1 MRSIPL
7 AMTWEMLRRGGWYL
21 VAYFLGAQLIISIVF
36 GALARAGVDF
46 EDPSMVGVG
55 ASFLLTYM
63 FLFSVSALGYQG
75 PPSRL
80 YTYPIP
86 SSTIVSGH
94 LLVSMASVGL
104 QLWLT
109 IFLMNAFFK
118 THWPLWGPVMF
129 AAATVCSIQA
139 TIWLTEK
146 SAWAPLAI
154 AVVAGLLGFWYH
166 FRCGVGAGGKFPT
179 VLWTSVAPVDL
190 GGFLAVTAASF
201 VVGNIAVA
209 RNRCGEQLKPL
220 GIHAWLCRVL
230 DFTSDEKAL
239 PFRSPAEAQ
248 LWYEWRLK
256 GWGMPAT
263 VALGLLIGMAIW
275 LIFVRDPKLIGTGFL
290 VLGGYLV
297 VPGFV
302 CAFIIGNMGPTDTA
316 FEMGHFLA
324 SRPMKSA
331 EMARTILKMTAQ
343 SLLLAFSL
351 WAGAFLM
358 TGAILLACGLAP
370 NDIIPKEIP
379 WWSFLAAPLGCWTVT
394 AVLASIG
401 LTGRPVLFA
410 QICCATLAL
419 YLAGVFFSVFVLTE
433 KGRDQ
438 FFTGV
443 AFIICFVLLSVTA
456 WLFIT
461 ALRRQFIRLPSAA
474 ACAFIWIVLS
484 SLSVLIGMQLP
495 GGELVNYF
503 TLVALASLVVAPIA
517 AAPLAVSWNRTR

>member
-7 AMTWEMLRRGGWYL
+7 AMTWEMLQRGRWYL
-21 VAYFLGAQLIISIVF
+21 IACFLGAQLIISIVF

-86 SSTIVSGH
+86 SSTIVSVH

-109 IFLMNAFFK
+109 IFLMNTFFK

-166 FRCGVGAGGKFPT
+166 FRCGVGAGGRFPT
-179 VLWTSVAPVDL
+179 VLWTSVNLVDF

-201 VVGNIAVA
+201 VVGNFAIS

-230 DFTSDEKAL
+230 DFDPDEKAL

-263 VALGLLIGMAIW
+263 VVFGLFIGMTIW

-290 VLGGYLV
+290 VLGGYLS
-297 VPGFV
+297 VPGMV
-302 CAFIIGNMGPTDTA
+302 CAFIIGNTGRLDTD
-316 FEMGHFLA
+316 FEMGHFLG

-343 SLLLAFSL
+343 SLLLAFSIWTL
-351 WAGAFLM
+351 AFLV
-358 TGAILLACGLAP
+358 TGAILLASGLAP
-370 NDIIPKEIP
+370 ADIIPKDVP
-379 WWSFLAAPLGCWTVT
+379 WWSFLAAPLGCWAVIT
-394 AVLASIG
+394 VLASIG
-401 LTGRPVLFA
+401 LTGRPMLFA
-410 QICCATLAL
+410 QICCAVFAL
-419 YLAGVFFSVFVLTE
+419 YLAGVCLSVFFLPE
-433 KGRDQ
+433 KVREQ
-438 FFTGV
+438 LSLAVTY
-443 AFIICFVLLSVTA
+443 IIPMAILSVTV
-456 WLFIT
+456 WLFIA
-461 ALRRQFIRLPSAA
+461 ALRRHLIDWSSAV
-474 ACAFIWIVLS
+474 ACAIVWISLS
-484 SLSVLIGMQLP
+484 SLVVLIGMQYPKGNLL
-495 GGELVNYF
+495 GYFVLVGM
-503 TLVALASLVVAPIA
+503 AALVVAPIA

>member
-7 AMTWEMLRRGGWYL
+7 AMTWEMLRRGGWYV

-36 GALARAGVDF
+36 GSLARAGVDF
-46 EDPSMVGVG
+46 EDPSLVGVG

-104 QLWLT
+104 QLWQT
-109 IFLMNAFFK
+109 IFLMNTFFK

-129 AAATVCSIQA
+129 AAAAVCSIQA
-139 TIWLTEK
+139 TIWFTEK

-166 FRCGVGAGGKFPT
+166 FRCGVGAGGRFPT
-179 VLWTSVAPVDL
+179 VLWTSVTLADF

-209 RNRCGEQLKPL
+209 RNRCGEQFKPL

-230 DFTSDEKAL
+230 DFAPNEKAL

-263 VALGLLIGMAIW
+263 VVLGLIIGLAIW
-275 LIFVRDPKLIGTGFL
+275 LMFVRDPKLIGTGFL
-290 VLGGYLV
+290 VLGGYLS
-297 VPGFV
+297 VPGLV
-302 CAFIIGNMGPTDTA
+302 CAFIIGNTGRVDTD
-316 FEMGHFLA
+316 FEMGHFLG
-324 SRPMKSA
+324 SRPMQSA

-343 SLLLAFSL
+343 SLLLAFSI
-351 WAGAFLM
+351 WAGAFLF
-358 TGAILLACGLAP
+358 TGAILLAYGLAP
-370 NDIIPKEIP
+370 GDIVPKEIP
-379 WWSFLAAPLGCWTVT
+379 WWFFFAAPVGCWTVIT
-394 AVLASIG
+394 VLASIG

-410 QICCATLAL
+410 KICCAILAL
-419 YLAGVFFSVFVLTE
+419 YLASVFFSVFVLTE

-443 AFIICFVLLSVTA
+443 ALIICIVLLSVTA

-461 ALRRQFIRLPSAA
+461 ALRRQLIRLPSAV
-474 ACAFIWIVLS
+474 ACAIVWIALS
-484 SLSVLIGMQLP
+484 SLCVLIGMQYP

-503 TLVALASLVVAPIA
+503 AVVALVALVVAPIA

>member
-7 AMTWEMLRRGGWYL
+7 AMTWEMLQRGRWYL
-21 VAYFLGAQLIISIVF
+21 IAYFLGAQLIISIVF

-46 EDPSMVGVG
+46 EDPSIVGVG

-63 FLFSVSALGYQG
+63 FLFSVGTLAYQG

-104 QLWLT
+104 QILLS
-109 IFLMNAFFK
+109 IFLMNTFFK
-118 THWPLWGPVMF
+118 TNWPLWGPTLF
-129 AAATVCSIQA
+129 AAAAVCSIQA
-139 TIWLTEK
+139 TTWFTEK

-166 FRCGVGAGGKFPT
+166 FRCGVGAGSHRST
-179 VLWTSVAPVDL
+179 VLWTSVTLTDL
-190 GGFLAVTAASF
+190 GGFLAATATSF
-201 VVGNIAVA
+201 AVGNIAVA

-230 DFTSDEKAL
+230 DFVPDEKAL

-263 VALGLLIGMAIW
+263 VMLGLIFGLAIW

-290 VLGGYLV
+290 VLGGYLS
-297 VPGFV
+297 VPGLV
-302 CAFIIGNMGPTDTA
+302 CAFIIGNTGRIDTD
-316 FEMGHFLA
+316 FEMGHFLG
-324 SRPMKSA
+324 SRPMKSD

-343 SLLLAFSL
+343 SLLLAFSI
-351 WAGAFLM
+351 WAGAFLV
-358 TGAILLACGLAP
+358 TGAILLACGFVP
-370 NDIIPKEIP
+370 TDIIPKDVP
-379 WWSFLAAPLGCWTVT
+379 WWSILAAPLGCWAVIT
-394 AVLASIG
+394 VLASIG
-401 LTGRPVLFA
+401 LTGRPILFA
-410 QICCATLAL
+410 QICCAVFAL
-419 YLAGVFFSVFVLTE
+419 YLACLCLSLFVLTDS
-433 KGRDQ
+433 GREQ
-438 FFTGV
+438 LSLGV
-443 AFIICFVLLSVTA
+443 AYLFPVAILGVTA
-456 WLFIT
+456 WLYVT
-461 ALRRQFIRLPSAA
+461 ALKRHLIGWSSAV
-474 ACAFIWIVLS
+474 ACALVWIAIS
-484 SLSVLIGMQLP
+484 SLCVLIGMQYP
-495 GGELVNYF
+495 NGKLVSYLI
-503 TLVALASLVVAPIA
+503 LVGLSALVVAPIA

>member
-1 MRSIPL
+1 MRSVPL
-7 AMTWEMLRRGGWYL
+7 AMTWEMLQRGRWYL
-21 VAYFLGAQLIISIVF
+21 IACFLGAQLILSIVF
-36 GALARAGVDF
+36 GALASAGVDF
-46 EDPSMVGVG
+46 EDPSIVGVG

-63 FLFSVSALGYQG
+63 FLFSVSALAYQG

-80 YTYPIP
+80 YTYPIT

-94 LLVSMASVGL
+94 LLVSMASVGF
-104 QLWLT
+104 QLWLS
-109 IFLMNAFFK
+109 IFLMNTFFK
-118 THWPLWGPVMF
+118 THWPVWGPVLF
-129 AAATVCSIQA
+129 AAAAVCSIQA
-139 TIWLTEK
+139 TMWLTEK

-154 AVVAGLLGFWYH
+154 AVVAGLLGCWYH
-166 FRCGVGAGGKFPT
+166 FRCVVGSGISRST
-179 VLWTSVAPVDL
+179 VLWTSVTLADL
-190 GGFLAVTAASF
+190 AGFLAVTTASF
-201 VVGNIAVA
+201 VFGNFAMT

-230 DFTSDEKAL
+230 DFAHDEKAL

-263 VALGLLIGMAIW
+263 VVLGLFFLMAVW

-290 VLGGYLV
+290 MLGGYLS
-297 VPGFV
+297 VPGLV
-302 CAFIIGNMGPTDTA
+302 CAFIIGNTGRLDTD
-316 FEMGHFLA
+316 FEMGHFLG
-324 SRPMKSA
+324 SRPMKSD

-351 WAGAFLM
+351 WAGAFLV
-358 TGAILLACGLAP
+358 TAVILLGYGLTP
-370 NDIIPKEIP
+370 GDIIPKEIP
-379 WWSFLAAPLGCWTVT
+379 WWSFLAAPLGCWTVIT
-394 AVLASIG
+394 VLASIG

-410 QICCATLAL
+410 KICCAMLAL
-419 YLAGVFFSVFVLTE
+419 YMASLFFSVFVLTE
-433 KGRDQ
+433 KGRDE

-443 AFIICFVLLSVTA
+443 ALIISAVLLSGTA

-461 ALRRQFIRLPSAA
+461 ALRRQLIQLPSAA

-484 SLSVLIGMQLP
+484 SLCVLIGSQYP
-495 GGELVNYF
+495 GGELLNYF
-503 TLVALASLVVAPIA
+503 TLVALVALVVAPIA

>member
-7 AMTWEMLRRGGWYL
+7 AMTWEMLQRGRWNL
-21 VAYFLGAQLIISIVF
+21 IAVFLSAHLILAIVF
-36 GALARAGVDF
+36 GALGRAGVDF
-46 EDPSMVGVG
+46 EDPSMQRVGT
-55 ASFLLTYM
+55 SFLLTNM
-63 FLFSVSALGYQG
+63 FIFSIGALASQG
-75 PPSRL
+75 PLSRL
-80 YTYPIP
+80 YTYPISP
-86 SSTIVSGH
+86 STIVSGH
-94 LLVSMASVGL
+94 LLLSMASVGL
-104 QLWLT
+104 QVLLS
-109 IFLMNAFFK
+109 IFLTNTFFNMN
-118 THWPLWGPVMF
+118 WPIWGPVLF
-129 AAATVCSIQA
+129 AATSVIAIQV
-139 TIWLTEK
+139 TTWFTEK
-146 SAWAPLAI
+146 SAWAPLAVT
-154 AVVAGLLGFWYH
+154 VVAGLLGTWYH
-166 FRCGVGAGGKFPT
+166 FRCGAGSRHT
-179 VLWTSVAPVDL
+179 DALWISVTPVDL

-410 QICCATLAL
+410 QICCATFAL